1 MPEPAVSSTLP
12 HVTHSLFPQ
21 RVASIVTKPGG
32 VNNVIFMVNELRPLL
47 LILGCPLMTP
57 LLFYT
62 TCFSPSFPSVFL
74 RNWMSVFLPA
84 AVTLLAVAWV
94 RGHPPAG
101 GGPSPST
108 TSPREGM
115 HPQGSSV
122 ANSADSVGLLLHS
135 HQEGSKQSTHGRV
148 QREEDGREGREG
160 ERGPF

>member
-21 RVASIVTKPGG
+21 RVASIDTKPGG
-32 VNNVIFMVNELRPLL
+32 ANNVIFMVNELRPFLL
-47 LILGCPLMTP
+47 LLGCPLMTP

-62 TCFSPSFPSVFL
+62 TCFSPSFPLVFL

-84 AVTLLAVAWV
+84 AVTLLAVARV

-108 TSPREGM
+108 TSPREEMG
-115 HPQGSSV
+115 PQGSAV
-122 ANSADSVGLLLHS
+122 ENSADSVGLLLHS

-148 QREEDGREGREG
+148 QREEDGG
-160 ERGPF
+160 GPL